1 VDRANRLRAGEQ
13 AVTADVIQLSSHRA
27 KRLRSTMRAVGI
39 ADYTLGAWLSK
50 EHQAV
55 MSPYPPS
62 LPCERVPADLIELP
76 ADCER
81 TD

>member
-1 VDRANRLRAGEQ
+1 M
-13 AVTADVIQLSSHRA
+13 TATLHSLSDHRA
-27 KRLRSTMRAVGI
+27 KRLRSTMRAIGI

-76 ADCER
+76 EPEGDPR
-81 TD
+81 

>member
-1 VDRANRLRAGEQ
+1 M
-13 AVTADVIQLSSHRA
+13 TATLHSLSEHRA
-27 KRLRSTMRAVGI
+27 KRLRSTMRAIGI

-76 ADCER
+76 EPEGDPR
-81 TD
+81 